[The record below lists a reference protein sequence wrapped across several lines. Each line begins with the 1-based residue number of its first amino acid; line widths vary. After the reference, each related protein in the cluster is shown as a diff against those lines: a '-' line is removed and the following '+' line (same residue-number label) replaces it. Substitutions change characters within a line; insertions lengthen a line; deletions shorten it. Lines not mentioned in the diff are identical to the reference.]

1 MKIMKNHFKEKGY
14 VIASDGIKHNIH
26 AEIFFMFYDLAIS
39 CIARNNIK
47 TNFSIKKIDEVNYP
61 KDLKELDK
69 LLLTILHLDNKLIG
83 ELYDTVSYS
92 STFLKLISDSFMED
106 KTRELLDLK
115 KNNTIYSWTH
125 RIRID
130 PPGDDRRT
138 YGWHQEIFYTFP
150 DTKFLQTWAPI
161 MRDTT
166 LENGTIEICVGSIK
180 EGIAKQTWND
190 IDGRATQIIVDEK
203 IVKKY
208 EQKPIPMK
216 TGEVMFFDP
225 HTFHKSGQNSTKDEI
240 RFSLV
245 GMWNDTTY
253 KNFRAPKPEFNSRT
267 ISAKENFN
275 KRI

>member
-1 MKIMKNHFKEKGY
+1 MKNHFKEKGY

-83 ELYDTVSYS
+83 ELYDTISYS

-106 KTRELLDLK
+106 KAREFLDLK
-115 KNNTIYSWTH
+115 KNNTIYSWNH

-130 PPGDDRRT
+130 PPRDDRRT

-166 LENGTIEICVGSIK
+166 LENGTIEICVGSYK

-190 IDGRATQIIVDEK
+190 TGGRVTQIIVDEN
-203 IVKKY
+203 IINKY
-208 EQKPIPMK
+208 EQKPILMK
-216 TGEVMFFDP
+216 TGDVMFFDP
-225 HTFHKSGQNSTKDEI
+225 HTFHKSGKNSTKDEI

-267 ISAKENFN
+267 ISKKENFN